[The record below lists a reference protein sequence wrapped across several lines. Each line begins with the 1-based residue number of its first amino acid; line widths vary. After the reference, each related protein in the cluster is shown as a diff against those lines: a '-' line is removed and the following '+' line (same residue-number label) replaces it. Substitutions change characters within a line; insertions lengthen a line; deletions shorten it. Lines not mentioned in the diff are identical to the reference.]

1 MRESLKETY
10 SNIYPKNLTL
20 KYLCELNNS
29 AKIWRGFKLKPNYK
43 KVNLKS
49 YLNHFGGND
58 KSLLMK
64 VIEFV

>member
-1 MRESLKETY
+1 MRKGFKEIY
-10 SNIYPKNLTL
+10 NDVYPKSLTL
-20 KYLCELNNS
+20 KYLGELNNS
-29 AKIWRGFKLKPNYK
+29 TKIWGGFKLKPNYK